1 MATDV
6 VMPQMGESITEGT
19 IVRWMKKVGDRID
32 RDEPLLEITTDKVD
46 AEVPSPAAGIVV
58 QILAKEGE
66 TVSVNHVLAVIDA
79 PDAVAAAPAQK
90 TAAVAAVPAGV
101 APGPYVAGLVAGI
114 PALTSGR
121 SRPEYLAAL
130 IASNT
135 ELTSLRRHLQQLN
148 GLLRQG
154 SMDASTECRE
164 TVDRLGQGVRG
175 HLAAVSAVLADL
187 RPRARGTAPTCRPP
201 A

>member
-46 AEVPSPAAGIVV
+46 AEVPSPASGIVV

-79 PDAVAAAPAQK
+79 PDAVAGAPAQK
-90 TAAVAAVPAGV
+90 AAAVATAPARPAQAPAQPKPAVSMDDAARDRTSP
-101 APGPYVAGLVAGI
+101 LVRKLAKEHHVDISQIHGTGI
-114 PALTSGR
+114 SGR
-121 SRPEYLAAL
+121 VTKYDVLDYLASGMTTEQIVADFPELSEQHVRAAIEFAAL
-130 IASNT
+130 RERRLASP
-135 ELTSLRRHLQQLN
+135 
-148 GLLRQG
+148 G
-154 SMDASTECRE
+154 
-164 TVDRLGQGVRG
+164 
-175 HLAAVSAVLADL
+175 
-187 RPRARGTAPTCRPP
+187 
-201 A
+201 

>member
-79 PDAVAAAPAQK
+79 PDAVAVAPAQK
-90 TAAVAAVPAGV
+90 SAAVATARRRAPRPPARFR
-101 APGPYVAGLVAGI
+101 APR
-114 PALTSGR
+114 SR
-121 SRPEYLAAL
+121 SRPCPWTTSRATGRRRWSGSSRRNITSISRRSTGPASRAA
-130 IASNT
+130 
-135 ELTSLRRHLQQLN
+135 
-148 GLLRQG
+148 
-154 SMDASTECRE
+154 
-164 TVDRLGQGVRG
+164 
-175 HLAAVSAVLADL
+175 
-187 RPRARGTAPTCRPP
+187 
-201 A
+201 